1 MNISDIKERINN
13 GNFYSWTPWRKLR
26 EKVIDRDN
34 KECKVCGIP
43 YQKAR
48 LYVHHKKE
56 LKDYPHLALDMNNL
70 ITVCGNCHNEIH
82 EKEDQLRQNDKKKK
96 FINEERW

>member
-1 MNISDIKERINN
+1 MDLKMVEEHIANN
-13 GNFYSWTPWRKLR
+13 TFYHCTAWRKLR
-26 EKVIDRDN
+26 SIVVDRDN
-34 KECKVCGIP
+34 HECKVCGIIE
-43 YQKAR
+43 QKAR

-70 ITVCGNCHNEIH
+70 ITVCGNCHNDIH
-82 EKEDQLRQNDKKKK
+82 EKGEQLRQYDNKKK